1 MMKRFLILNLLI
13 GLVPLAKAEVDPKIH
28 NMCLQAQDYLGCV
41 KAQTTKP
48 TEIQNLRLIQGQTEL
63 TGNSCPQGYGYSG
76 AGYCTNVICAD
87 RWMFKPHPDLKD
99 KAWKGCVF
107 LQPSWGRKVIKA
119 VVDPKCPDK
128 EPIIGTPSS
137 CTTQEELDKIKAE
150 KKSKKDKKESKPK
163 KPIKINCDS
172 PVWKNKPICN

>member
-107 LQPSWGRKVIKA
+107 LQP
-119 VVDPKCPDK
+119 
-128 EPIIGTPSS
+128 T
-137 CTTQEELDKIKAE
+137 
-150 KKSKKDKKESKPK
+150 
-163 KPIKINCDS
+163 
-172 PVWKNKPICN
+172 